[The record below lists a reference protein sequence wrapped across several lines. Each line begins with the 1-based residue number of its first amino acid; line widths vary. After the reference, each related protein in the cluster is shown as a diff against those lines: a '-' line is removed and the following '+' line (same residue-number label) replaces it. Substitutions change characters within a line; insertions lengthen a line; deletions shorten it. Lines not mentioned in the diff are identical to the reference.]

1 MKSHLVDRER
11 WPEFA
16 GQFSREHEGWKGS
29 LQVREPGS
37 PMHVAVD
44 DSPFRAITV
53 VNDKMVFAFGAESTE
68 FAHVM
73 RDPRWVVTAENTV
86 GDGASIVVDGG
97 DRGRCVLA
105 LFKPEE
111 LS

>member
-1 MKSHLVDRER
+1 
-11 WPEFA
+11 
-16 GQFSREHEGWKGS
+16 
-29 LQVREPGS
+29 
-37 PMHVAVD
+37 
-44 DSPFRAITV
+44 
-53 VNDKMVFAFGAESTE
+53 MVFAFGAESTE